1 MPKRGDRAA
10 PPPARDEWDLVFA
23 DNGAAKGWEQLA
35 AQAPGPLREAWLI
48 LRSDPREGAPRNR
61 MHRLKAD
68 LKSRV
73 VAGISYE
80 QWQYEVTGG
89 GRIWYG
95 IDDPRHTLQ
104 ITHAGT
110 GHPARTD

>member
-1 MPKRGDRAA
+1 M
-10 PPPARDEWDLVFA
+10 VFA

-35 AQAPGPLREAWLI
+35 AQAPGPLREAWLV
-48 LRSDPREGAPRNR
+48 LRLDPRDGAPRNR

-68 LKSRV
+68 FKNRA
-73 VAGISYE
+73 VAGTSYE

-89 GRIWYG
+89 GRIWYC
-95 IDDPRHTLQ
+95 IDDARGVLH
-104 ITHAGT
+104 ITYAGT